1 MIYLVKEMKQNK
13 KVSTQIKF
21 SLWLSIIMVA
31 AFLMVGFSVMTIR
44 PFFGY
49 MTIAGAFVFLIAAV
63 VHYEYFEKLATAE
76 LLAAGFE
83 QGQIQKDLLKELPV
97 PYILT
102 DDEGLVIWYNNSFA
116 EMAGEK
122 TEKKNITQMFASLY
136 KKVFPKPGSTKEFCI
151 TMEDRKFRVECKSV
165 CMTEEEKEKG
175 ETDPDNVLLAFY
187 FFDETQLMEY
197 REESKSKRM
206 VAGLI
211 YIDNYEEVLENME
224 EVRQSLL
231 LALVE
236 RKVIRYMQGLDAIVK
251 KFEKDKFL
259 FVFEEKNLQKLMESK
274 FSLLDEVRMI
284 NIGNEL
290 SMTLSISVGVNAPT
304 YVDTYES
311 ARIAM
316 DLALGRGGDQAVVK
330 DGDSIS
336 YYGGKTQKVE
346 KSTRVKA
353 RVKAHALRE
362 IIMTHDKIFIMGHKL
377 PDADAVGAALGIY
390 RLARTFDKKT
400 YIVMDK
406 DCAAIRPIVEGM
418 INDSGAEDFPFITN
432 EQALSLRDASSMLII
447 VDVNLPAMTECPE
460 LIKQIETI
468 VVLDHHRQNND
479 TIKKAVVSYVEPYA
493 SSSCEMVAEIL
504 QYIPDKPKLR
514 PIEADALYSG
524 ILVDTDNF
532 VVKAGVRTFE
542 AAAYLRRAGAD
553 VTRVRKMFRED
564 MENCKI
570 RADII
575 NRAELFYDEFAIS
588 TFDGRNVDGATV
600 IGAKAANAL
609 LDVQG
614 IRGSFV
620 ITEIS
625 SCIYVSARSIDD
637 LNVQIIMEK
646 FGGGGH
652 LTVAAAQLKDRT
664 MGEVVND
671 LKNLLASMKK
681 EGDI

>member
-652 LTVAAAQLKDRT
+652 LTVAAAQLKDKT
-664 MGEVVND
+664 MDEVVND

>member
-652 LTVAAAQLKDRT
+652 LTVAAAQLKDKT
-664 MGEVVND
+664 VDEVVND

>member
-652 LTVAAAQLKDRT
+652 LTVAAAQLKDKT
-664 MGEVVND
+664 MDEVVDD